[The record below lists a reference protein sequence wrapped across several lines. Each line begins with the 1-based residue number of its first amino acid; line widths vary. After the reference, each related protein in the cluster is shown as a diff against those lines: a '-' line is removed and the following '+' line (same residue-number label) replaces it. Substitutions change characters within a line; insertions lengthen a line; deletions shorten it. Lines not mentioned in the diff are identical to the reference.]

1 MDQKLEL
8 LSKVPLLDGLDRRG
22 LEEVG
27 RLADEVDLPAGRVAA
42 RQGSSGDEFFVIIDG
57 TVRIERD
64 GELLRELGPGDFFGE
79 LALLGK
85 VGRTATATCVTACR
99 LLVVGHREFH
109 ELLTRFPTIQGA
121 VLESVA
127 KRIARLEEHAQGGG
141 SAGPTGS

>member
-8 LSKVPLLDGLDRRG
+8 LSKVPLLAGLDRRG

-27 RLADEVDLPAGRVAA
+27 RLADEVDLPAGRIAA
-42 RQGSSGDEFFVIIDG
+42 RQGSSGEEFFVIVDG

-64 GELLRELGPGDFFGE
+64 GQHLRDLGPGDFFGE

-85 VGRTATATCVTACR
+85 VGRTATATCTTPCR

-109 ELLTRFPTIQGA
+109 TLLTDFPTIQGA
-121 VLESVA
+121 VLQAVA
-127 KRIARLEEHAQGGG
+127 RRISLLEGDAAR
-141 SAGPTGS
+141 